1 MNQWACSRNFGL
13 GTRLPWDTKYLI
25 ESLSD
30 STIYMAYYTVSHLL
44 QGNTLDGSKPNVL
57 GIKAEQMTTEV
68 WNYIFLNGPLPD
80 PAKTGI
86 SQETLDKLRKEFLY
100 WYPLDLRVSGNDLL
114 QNHLLFCLYNHT
126 AIFPDKSPVA
136 FRANGHLLL
145 NGDKMSKS
153 TGNFY
158 TMRQGVETFSADG
171 MRVALADAGDS
182 IDDANFVSA
191 SADSALLRMFTLLQW
206 LEEVLAPGA
215 KGLTEEETFV
225 ERDFFHDA
233 VFDNAISA
241 AVNAADVSYSRAMYR
256 EALVHAMFDLQ
267 AARDLYRS
275 ACEAC
280 KIPMQRAL
288 IKRFVEVEALILS
301 PISPHIA
308 DHIWRDVLHKDGFIW
323 KDGKWPTPAKPV
335 DQSLLDQ
342 SSYLETI
349 LNVFRIQIQKHCQ
362 GGKANKGKAPAAKNP
377 PPTEAEIVY
386 AEQFPDWVTKSYEV
400 VNTLYRA
407 HEPHALPSLKEV
419 SAELGK
425 AQLGSNMKKAM
436 SKVAMIQDLFNKNG
450 ESALDCRLH
459 FDEAALLQKMI
470 PYIRSTLGLTT
481 LNLVKSEKS
490 DERVMPGTPI
500 FNILK

>member
-1 MNQWACSRNFGL
+1 
-13 GTRLPWDTKYLI
+13 
-25 ESLSD
+25 
-30 STIYMAYYTVSHLL
+30 
-44 QGNTLDGSKPNVL
+44 
-57 GIKAEQMTTEV
+57 
-68 WNYIFLNGPLPD
+68 
-80 PAKTGI
+80 
-86 SQETLDKLRKEFLY
+86 
-100 WYPLDLRVSGNDLL
+100 
-114 QNHLLFCLYNHT
+114 
-126 AIFPDKSPVA
+126 
-136 FRANGHLLL
+136 
-145 NGDKMSKS
+145 
-153 TGNFY
+153 
-158 TMRQGVETFSADG
+158 
-171 MRVALADAGDS
+171 
-182 IDDANFVSA
+182 
-191 SADSALLRMFTLLQW
+191 
-206 LEEVLAPGA
+206 
-215 KGLTEEETFV
+215 
-225 ERDFFHDA
+225 
-233 VFDNAISA
+233 
-241 AVNAADVSYSRAMYR
+241 
-256 EALVHAMFDLQ
+256 
-267 AARDLYRS
+267 
-275 ACEAC
+275 
-280 KIPMQRAL
+280 MQRAL

-362 GGKANKGKAPAAKNP
+362 GGKAKKGKAPAVKNP

-386 AEQFPDWVTKSYEV
+386 AEQFPEWVTKSYEV

-425 AQLGSNMKKAM
+425 AQLGSSMKKAM

>member
-1 MNQWACSRNFGL
+1 
-13 GTRLPWDTKYLI
+13 
-25 ESLSD
+25 
-30 STIYMAYYTVSHLL
+30 
-44 QGNTLDGSKPNVL
+44 
-57 GIKAEQMTTEV
+57 
-68 WNYIFLNGPLPD
+68 
-80 PAKTGI
+80 
-86 SQETLDKLRKEFLY
+86 
-100 WYPLDLRVSGNDLL
+100 
-114 QNHLLFCLYNHT
+114 
-126 AIFPDKSPVA
+126 
-136 FRANGHLLL
+136 
-145 NGDKMSKS
+145 
-153 TGNFY
+153 
-158 TMRQGVETFSADG
+158 
-171 MRVALADAGDS
+171 
-182 IDDANFVSA
+182 
-191 SADSALLRMFTLLQW
+191 LQW

-241 AVNAADVSYSRAMYR
+241 AVNAADASYSRAMYR
-256 EALVHAMFDLQ
+256 EALVHSMFDLQ

-308 DHIWRDVLHKDGFIW
+308 DHIWRDVLHHDGFIW
-323 KDGKWPTPAKPV
+323 RDGKWPTPSKPV
-335 DQSLLDQ
+335 DQALLDQ

-362 GGKANKGKAPAAKNP
+362 GGRAKKGKAPAVKNP

-386 AEQFPDWVTKSYEV
+386 AEQFPEWVTKSYEV
-400 VNTLYRA
+400 VNTLYRSR
-407 HEPHALPSLKEV
+407 EPHALPSLKEV
-419 SAELGK
+419 SAELAK
-425 AQLGSNMKKAM
+425 ANLGSSMKKAM
-436 SKVAMIQDLFNKNG
+436 SKVAMIQELFNKNG

-470 PYIRSTLGLTT
+470 PYIRNTLNLTT

>member
-1 MNQWACSRNFGL
+1 M
-13 GTRLPWDTKYLI
+13 
-25 ESLSD
+25 
-30 STIYMAYYTVSHLL
+30 
-44 QGNTLDGSKPNVL
+44 
-57 GIKAEQMTTEV
+57 
-68 WNYIFLNGPLPD
+68 
-80 PAKTGI
+80 
-86 SQETLDKLRKEFLY
+86 
-100 WYPLDLRVSGNDLL
+100 
-114 QNHLLFCLYNHT
+114 
-126 AIFPDKSPVA
+126 
-136 FRANGHLLL
+136 L

-158 TMRQGVETFSADG
+158 TMRQGVDAFSADG

-241 AVNAADVSYSRAMYR
+241 AVNAADASYSRAMYR
-256 EALVHAMFDLQ
+256 DALVHAMFDLQ

-275 ACEAC
+275 ACDAC
-280 KIPMQRAL
+280 RIPMQRSL

-308 DHIWRDVLHKDGFIW
+308 DHIWRDVLHHDGFIW
-323 KDGKWPTPAKPV
+323 RDGKWPTPAKPV
-335 DQSLLDQ
+335 DQALLDQ
-342 SSYLETI
+342 SAYVEGI
-349 LNVFRIQIQKHCQ
+349 LNVFRVQIQKHCQ
-362 GGKANKGKAPAAKNP
+362 GGRAKKGKAPAVKNP

-400 VNTLYRA
+400 VNALYKE
-407 HEPHALPSLKEV
+407 HHAMPNLKDV

-425 AQLGSNMKKAM
+425 AKLGASMKKAM
-436 SKVAMIQDLFNKNG
+436 SKVAMIEDLFAKQG

-470 PYIRSTLGLTT
+470 PYIRGSLGLTT